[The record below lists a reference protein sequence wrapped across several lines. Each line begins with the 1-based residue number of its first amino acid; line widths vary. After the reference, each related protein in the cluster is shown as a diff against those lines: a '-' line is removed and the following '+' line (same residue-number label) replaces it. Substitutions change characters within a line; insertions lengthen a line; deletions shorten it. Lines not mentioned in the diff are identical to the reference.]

1 MPFTKRVAQ
10 VLVLGFKYILN
21 MKIKTS
27 IKKFSPI
34 PLIAALLISCEA
46 KPPESNIAP
55 NATVTPAATV
65 DKKTSTDSRL
75 GKFVSVAYPTSGQA
89 TLSTEG
95 DKNILELDESFKTD
109 SGPDLRIVFHKAPDL
124 ASVAAPPNYGID
136 EADYIVIEKLKSTSG
151 KQRYEI
157 PKNTK
162 LKSFKSV
169 AVWCAKMN
177 KTYGFA
183 TLP

>member
-1 MPFTKRVAQ
+1 MRT
-10 VLVLGFKYILN
+10 N
-21 MKIKTS
+21 

-34 PLIAALLISCEA
+34 ALIAVLIISCEA
-46 KPPESNIAP
+46 KAPESNVAP
-55 NATVTPAATV
+55 TAPVTSAATV
-65 DKKTSTDSRL
+65 NNTSKDSRS

-89 TLSTEG
+89 TLSTES
-95 DKNILELDESFKTD
+95 DKNILELDENFKTAA
-109 SGPDLRIVFHKAPDL
+109 GPDLRIVFHKASDL
-124 ASVAAPPNYGID
+124 ASVAAPPSYGID
-136 EADYIVIEKLKSTSG
+136 EADYIVIEKLKNTSG

-157 PKNTK
+157 PKDTK

>member
-1 MPFTKRVAQ
+1 
-10 VLVLGFKYILN
+10 

-27 IKKFSPI
+27 IKKFSPFA
-34 PLIAALLISCEA
+34 LIAILLISCES
-46 KPPESNIAP
+46 KPPESNVAP
-55 NATVTPAATV
+55 RTPVTPSATA
-65 DKKTSTDSRL
+65 DKKTSKDSLRL

-95 DKNILELDESFKTD
+95 DKNILELDENFKTD
-109 SGPDLRIVFHKAPDL
+109 AGPDLRIVFHKAPDL
-124 ASVAAPPNYGID
+124 ASVAAPPSYGID
-136 EADYIVIEKLKSTSG
+136 EADYIVIEKLKNTSG

-157 PKNTK
+157 SKDTK

-183 TLP
+183 ALP